1 MVEAVSA
8 AARTGKCRHAA
19 RAGEIKPQEGRVLE
33 GRIMEGRILAVR
45 RACVRE
51 VGETNIA
58 QSPFWCAPAKR
69 IRISRLEHVFD
80 L

>member
-19 RAGEIKPQEGRVLE
+19 RAGEIKPQEGRIL
-33 GRIMEGRILAVR
+33 EGRILAVR
-45 RACVRE
+45 RACVRG

>member
-8 AARTGKCRHAA
+8 AARAGKCRHAA
-19 RAGEIKPQEGRVLE
+19 RAGEIKPR
-33 GRIMEGRILAVR
+33 EGRILAVR
-45 RACVRE
+45 RACVPE
-51 VGETNIA
+51 VGETNLA
-58 QSPFWCAPAKR
+58 QSLFGCAPAKR

>member
-19 RAGEIKPQEGRVLE
+19 RAGEIKPQEGRIL
-33 GRIMEGRILAVR
+33 EGRILAVR

-58 QSPFWCAPAKR
+58 QSLFWCAPAKR

>member
-8 AARTGKCRHAA
+8 AARMGKCRHAA
-19 RAGEIKPQEGRVLE
+19 RAGEIKPQ
-33 GRIMEGRILAVR
+33 EGRILAVR

-58 QSPFWCAPAKR
+58 QSLFWCAPAKR

>member
-19 RAGEIKPQEGRVLE
+19 RAGEIKPQEGRIL
-33 GRIMEGRILAVR
+33 EGRILAVR

>member
-8 AARTGKCRHAA
+8 AARAGKCRQAA
-19 RAGEIKPQEGRVLE
+19 RAGEIKPQEGRIL
-33 GRIMEGRILAVR
+33 EGRILAVR

-51 VGETNIA
+51 VGEMNIA

>member
-8 AARTGKCRHAA
+8 AGRTGQCRHAA
-19 RAGEIKPQEGRVLE
+19 RAGEIRPQ
-33 GRIMEGRILAVR
+33 EGRILAVR
-45 RACVRE
+45 RTCVPE
-51 VGETNIA
+51 VGETTLA
-58 QSPFWCAPAKR
+58 QSLFWCAPAKR